1 MPDEIDKQ
9 ARLFAAASHPL
20 RLRILA
26 ELSARRRSPGELA
39 EDLATPAFNVRQQL
53 KNLKDGG
60 FVEVDESGEYGV
72 TEAVEPVQ
80 RAAPTLFPSI
90 FPAEE

>member
-1 MPDEIDKQ
+1 MPDDIEDHT
-9 ARLFAAASHPL
+9 RLFAAASHPL

-39 EDLATPAFNVRQQL
+39 EDLGTPAYNVRQQL

-60 FVEVDESGEYGV
+60 FVEVDVTGEYRV
-72 TEAVEPVQ
+72 TEAVRPVR
-80 RAAPTLFPSI
+80 RAAPTLFPSV
-90 FPAEE
+90 FPDDD